1 VKNRLYTIWSGTSW
15 MYFSYYV
22 LCMLVLY
29 VQASMYGCMF
39 VGGWVPTLYNHVN
52 KMEQTMER
60 QQIC

>member
-1 VKNRLYTIWSGTSW
+1 
-15 MYFSYYV
+15 
-22 LCMLVLY
+22 MLVLY